1 MLRTVLIED
10 NDGADHTY
18 GADQG
23 GRYIYHLGADAS
35 YRRRIKLKDRLTL
48 PIRVLN
54 RNTKP

>member
-18 GADQG
+18 
-23 GRYIYHLGADAS
+23 GADAS